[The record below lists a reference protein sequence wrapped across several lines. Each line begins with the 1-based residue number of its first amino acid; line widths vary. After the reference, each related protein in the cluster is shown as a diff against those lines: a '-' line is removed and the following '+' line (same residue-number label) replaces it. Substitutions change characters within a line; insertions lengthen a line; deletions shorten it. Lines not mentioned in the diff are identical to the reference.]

1 MMFWLILLNVAGP
14 YQDLPRVA
22 LSWLGPES
30 WYPSLVSSLG
40 ERGIALFEL
49 PSGVTDPNDWGRR
62 QRIDLILYLRQES
75 RPSGVRVR
83 FSMVEVTRGDVLAE
97 GDWEAPVP
105 SSRALA
111 EAFWVPLLERFDQTL
126 RELRGTQIRF
136 RATPGTRI
144 LGLTA
149 EEVVVGESGEV
160 SVGLRTPA
168 TYPFRAVHPDL
179 RPERGV
185 VAALRDGQVF
195 EIHQRPSRRFS
206 VILTTLMFSF
216 PILEGRFHFFYDR
229 FWVGLGLEQY
239 LLGSGIRFSEGPP
252 LSHALYSDPKFLVP
266 YLSFGGFFDPADT
279 FLRSYLAIE
288 AGPRLRTAFGDLD
301 PVGRLQASL
310 SFGIDWKFWEE
321 FRLQLGLKLRSL
333 FLRAETVPTEWYFP
347 DFNTFQ
353 VTLPTDF
360 GGVQIPVLTAGL
372 SWSF

>member
-1 MMFWLILLNVAGP
+1 MLFWLILLNVAGP

-22 LSWLGPES
+22 LSWQGPES

-49 PSGVTDPNDWGRR
+49 PSGVADANDWGRQ
-62 QRIDLILYLRQES
+62 QRMDLIVFLKPEFL
-75 RPSGVRVR
+75 PDGVRVR
-83 FSMVEVTRGDVLAE
+83 YSMVEVYRGDVLSD
-97 GDWEAPVP
+97 GQWEAPVP
-105 SSRALA
+105 SRRALV
-111 EAFWVPLLERFDQTL
+111 EAFWVPLLETFDRVL
-126 RELRGTQIRF
+126 GELRGTQVRL
-136 RATPGTRI
+136 RAAPGTLI
-144 LGLTA
+144 KGLTPEDLA
-149 EEVVVGESGEV
+149 VDESGEV

-185 VAALRDGQVF
+185 LAALRDGQVF

-206 VILTTLMFSF
+206 VVVTTLMFSF

-239 LLGSGIRFSEGPP
+239 LLGSGIRFAEGPSP
-252 LSHALYSDPKFLVP
+252 SQALYSDPKFLVP
-266 YLSFGGFFDPADT
+266 YLSFGGFLDPADT
-279 FLRSYLAIE
+279 FLRSYLALE

-310 SFGIDWKFWEE
+310 SFGMDWKFWEE

-333 FLRAETVPTEWYFP
+333 LLRAEEVPQQWYFP

-360 GGVQIPVLTAGL
+360 GGVQIPLLTAGL